1 LIERA
6 LIVNADDFGLSV
18 RTNAGIVRAHERGI
32 VTSASLMVR
41 AVASAEAASYART
54 RPQLSIGLHMDL
66 GEWVYTN
73 GTWVMRYEHGP
84 AEEEIPRQ
92 LDRFRT
98 LIGGDPTH
106 LDSHQHVHRTEPAAT
121 LMSRLSDQLGVCL
134 RGRGNV
140 EYCGD
145 YYGQTG
151 TGEPLPEAI
160 TTAALVRLVE
170 RTPPGTS
177 ELACHPGLD
186 LDLESPY
193 RMERAREVEALCDPV
208 VRTALQ
214 REGVRLLSFAAMRS
228 TC

>member
-1 LIERA
+1 LSGRA
-6 LIVNADDFGLSV
+6 LIVNADDFGLSAG
-18 RTNAGIVRAHERGI
+18 TNTGIVRAYERGI

-41 AVASAEAASYART
+41 APASTDAASYART
-54 RPQLSIGLHMDL
+54 RPQLSVGLHMDL
-66 GEWVYTN
+66 GEWVYIH
-73 GTWVMRYEHGP
+73 GTWVARYEHGP

-92 LDRFRT
+92 LERFRT
-98 LIGGDPTH
+98 LVGRDPTH
-106 LDSHQHVHRTEPAAT
+106 LDSHQHVHRTEPVAT
-121 LMSRLSDQLGVCL
+121 LMTRLSDELGVCL

-170 RTPPGTS
+170 RTPPGTT

-186 LDLESPY
+186 LDLDSPY

-208 VRTALQ
+208 VRAALQ
-214 REGVRLLSFAAMRS
+214 REGVRLLSFATLRS
-228 TC
+228 E